1 MTVEREAGGMR
12 CGEVLAEL
20 SDYLDG
26 ELEGERR
33 AQVEAHLH
41 GCDVC
46 ERFGSSFSAILQ
58 ALRQGGFSPT
68 AEEPAVYERLQ
79 ARLARAGEEQTRS
92 P

>member
-1 MTVEREAGGMR
+1 MAIEREVGGMR

-26 ELEGERR
+26 DLEGERR

-46 ERFGSSFSAILQ
+46 ERFGSSFSAVLQ
-58 ALRQGGFSPT
+58 ALRQSSLSPT

-79 ARLARAGEEQTRS
+79 ARLERAGKEQTRS
-92 P
+92 T

>member
-1 MTVEREAGGMR
+1 MAIEREVAGMR

-26 ELEGERR
+26 DLTKARS

-46 ERFGSSFSAILQ
+46 ERFGSAFASAIQ
-58 ALRQGGFSPT
+58 TLRHSGLGFGEDDST
-68 AEEPAVYERLQ
+68 VFERLH
-79 ARLARAGEEQTRS
+79 ARLGKATQE
-92 P
+92 